1 MITKFVHALAL
12 VSLAAAGP
20 LAAQTDGDGGSLPR
34 VSLDQKTALR
44 CAAAFAIVA
53 DGQSRG
59 NAEAIKWP
67 ALGERGREFFV
78 RVSAQLMD
86 EAGFQRAQVAGL
98 IQREAQDLR
107 DTGETQQVMP
117 SCLLLLE
124 TSGI

>member
-1 MITKFVHALAL
+1 MPL
-12 VSLAAAGP
+12 VSLE
-20 LAAQTDGDGGSLPR
+20 
-34 VSLDQKTALR
+34 QKTALR

-59 NAEAIKWP
+59 NAEASNWP

-78 RVSAQLMD
+78 RVSAQMMD
-86 EAGFQRAQVAGL
+86 EVGLERGQVAAL
-98 IQREAQDLR
+98 IQREAQDLW
-107 DTGETQQVMP
+107 DSGETQQVMP

>member
-1 MITKFVHALAL
+1 MITKFAHALAL

-20 LAAQTDGDGGSLPR
+20 LAAQPDGDGGSLPR

-86 EAGFQRAQVAGL
+86 EAGFQRGQVAGL

-107 DTGETQQVMP
+107 DKGETQQVMP

>member
-1 MITKFVHALAL
+1 MTTKFVHAFAL
-12 VSLAAAGP
+12 VSLVTAGS
-20 LAAQTDGDGGSLPR
+20 LSAQTNGDDGSLPP
-34 VSLDQKTALR
+34 VSLEQKTALR

-59 NAEAIKWP
+59 NAEASNWP

-78 RVSAQLMD
+78 RVSAQMMD
-86 EAGFQRAQVAGL
+86 EVGLERGQVAAL
-98 IQREAQDLR
+98 IQREAQDLW
-107 DTGETQQVMP
+107 DSGETQQVMP